1 MACVYIFVGF
11 IALVNASLSWFT
23 GLTSFPPLVCRG
35 VPPMASTDGEN
46 TLESMA
52 PMMID
57 VSKLVEIKP
66 MDGYLEPIENEPLK
80 IPWPKSQESFHAL
93 YGLIQSEGLGQ
104 LHSSPSVKVAQSQVA
119 KRTPGLV
126 KIPMVDVN
134 KNANEKRGLKTK
146 GTRFD
151 SCRDY
156 WMSLFSQMSR

>member
-1 MACVYIFVGF
+1 MVHRPHIV
-11 IALVNASLSWFT
+11 L
-23 GLTSFPPLVCRG
+23 PLVCRG
-35 VPPMASTDGEN
+35 VSPMASTDGEN

-80 IPWPKSQESFHAL
+80 IPWPKSQESLHAL

-104 LHSSPSVKVAQSQVA
+104 LPSSR
-119 KRTPGLV
+119 RTPGLV

-146 GTRFD
+146 GVRFD